1 MDSPTARKKRKNDS
15 PDDTSRKKGGQASG
29 DESSCSIS
37 GKEEEGD
44 AKTYLMTGL
53 DETFLTKVVLH
64 FRTLMRSTGVLMPE
78 IIRYGSG
85 GVSTASH
92 PLYQE
97 ITATS
102 SSCQEYQDFTIRCQ
116 KEVIDF
122 KVHKC
127 VLAKKSDFFR
137 TMFNAGMTESD
148 NSIMELSPSDNEREG
163 GDATTAAEMELFLYY
178 FYIPETF
185 SVHLLD
191 SFGLKDIVAWDS
203 SLTEEKRQQTEIQQI
218 LWTVNSILRLAEKY
232 MVKDMKEGIETKIL
246 CAEGSERIV
255 RREPCILALLI
266 FRYGIRIDES
276 RYTRASISCSA
287 LRKIDANIRDGL
299 NDVVDRDIRYLM
311 ESESWDQEIRRFA
324 LIFGHVGSEIEKVIT
339 AGEKMVKDMRDA
351 RCNTAA
357 NVLLL
362 ENLRNLARL
371 FNKEIPPYE
380 RERMKSLAFT
390 LGAYTK

>member
-15 PDDTSRKKGGQASG
+15 SDDTSRKKGGQASG
-29 DESSCSIS
+29 DEASCSVS

-148 NSIMELSPSDNEREG
+148 NSIMDLSPSDNEREG
-163 GDATTAAEMELFLYY
+163 GDATTAAEMELFLYF

-191 SFGLKDIVAWDS
+191 AFGLKNSVAWDPI
-203 SLTEEKRQQTEIQQI
+203 LTEEKRQHTEIQQI
-218 LWTVNSILRLAEKY
+218 LWTVNSMLRLADKY
-232 MVKDMKEGIETKIL
+232 AVEDINEGIKTTIL
-246 CAEGSERIV
+246 CSERIAKE
-255 RREPCILALLI
+255 EPCLLLLVTS
-266 FRYGIRIDES
+266 RYNIRIDQS
-276 RYTRASISCSA
+276 GYTRASISCST

>member
-15 PDDTSRKKGGQASG
+15 SDDTSRKKGGQASG
-29 DESSCSIS
+29 DEASCSVS
-37 GKEEEGD
+37 GKEEGD

-163 GDATTAAEMELFLYY
+163 GDATTAAEMELFLYF

-191 SFGLKDIVAWDS
+191 AFGLKNSVAWDS
-203 SLTEEKRQQTEIQQI
+203 IFTEEKQQTEIQQI

-299 NDVVDRDIRYLM
+299 NDVVDRDIGYLM

-324 LIFGHVGSEIEKVIT
+324 LIFGYVGSEIEKVTT
-339 AGEKMVKDMRDA
+339 AAEKMVNLVKDITY
-351 RCNTAA
+351 NTGAA
-357 NVLLL
+357 ERVVEKL
-362 ENLRNLARL
+362 ESLARL
-371 FNKEIPPYE
+371 FDKEEPPY
-380 RERMKSLAFT
+380 ERMKSLAFT
-390 LGAYTK
+390 LDTYTK